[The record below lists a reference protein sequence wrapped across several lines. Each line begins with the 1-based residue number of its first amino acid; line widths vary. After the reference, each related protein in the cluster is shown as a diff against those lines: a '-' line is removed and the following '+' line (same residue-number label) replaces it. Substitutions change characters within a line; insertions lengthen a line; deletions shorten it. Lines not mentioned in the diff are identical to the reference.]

1 VKVYSSETDIFTIKT
16 TNENGSALSNVH
28 IVCDEMFNGADIYTN
43 NSGKYDAVVL
53 SGTYTMYF
61 YVDGYEPQKMDVDTT
76 NLKNLNVK
84 LVKNPVVTGELKTR
98 ELDYNEIKALG
109 IDTTAPENRQVFAYT
124 VKVKYN
130 TETEEYTVLRNAEGD
145 LITDGELGSG
155 FYETLNFDHDDDG
168 NLDEQFS
175 DSNSNSK
182 EMRNWRPAIPVE
194 TEGNGGAPVT
204 QKIKE
209 SVVAAVSVQTDIT
222 WLKSFYTVELLI
234 INNSSEDF
242 SIEEAGATLNLP
254 TGLSLAE
261 TTAENGANKS
271 FGIIKGGESKVVS
284 WTVRGDTAGS
294 YDITA
299 DFSGTLEPLGDII
312 NIRFATD
319 QPIIVTGGKALRLDI
334 IHDLWSENN
343 HIWKA
348 EYILTNIS
356 ENTVNDIQLKVIY
369 QELLDGNP
377 QLTSFVM
384 QDLIIYYNDREDPVV
399 VNWKSDGTPDF
410 ENAKWYF
417 NPLLE
422 DIPDETINL
431 DPGKSLSFT
440 INVIKSDNL

>member
-1 VKVYSSETDIFTIKT
+1 
-16 TNENGSALSNVH
+16 
-28 IVCDEMFNGADIYTN
+28 MFDGADVYTN
-43 NSGKYDAVVL
+43 NSGKYNAVVL

-61 YVDGYEPQKMDVDTT
+61 YVDGYEPQKVDVDTT

-84 LVKNPVVTGELKTR
+84 LVKNPVVTGELKAR

-109 IDTTAPENRQVFAYT
+109 IDTAAPENRHVFVYT
-124 VKVKYN
+124 VTVTYN
-130 TETEEYTVLRNAEGD
+130 TQTEEYTVLRNADGD
-145 LITDGELGSG
+145 LITDGEFGSG
-155 FYETLNFDHDDDG
+155 YYETWNVDHDDDG
-168 NLDEQFS
+168 IPDEQYY
-175 DSNSNSK
+175 DSNSNYK
-182 EMRNWRPAIPVE
+182 ERNWRPVE
-194 TEGNGGAPVT
+194 MQDHTGGAPVSEE
-204 QKIKE
+204 IKK
-209 SVVAAVSVQTDIT
+209 SVWAAVSIQTDIT

-242 SIEEAGATLNLP
+242 NIENAAATLNLP

-319 QPIIVTGGKALRLDI
+319 QPIVVKGGKALRLDI
-334 IHDLWSENN
+334 IHDLWTENN
-343 HIWKA
+343 HEWTA
-348 EYILTNIS
+348 DYTLTNIS
-356 ENTVNDIQLKVIY
+356 ESTVNDIQIQVIY
-369 QELLDGNP
+369 KELNQILDLSNAQFIDTNP
-377 QLTSFVM
+377 ELTDCIM
-384 QDLIIYYNDREDPVV
+384 QSMYIYYNDREDPVV
-399 VNWKSDGTPDF
+399 VNWNADGTPDF
-410 ENAKWYF
+410 DNAKWYF

-440 INVIKSDNL
+440 INVIKSDNI